1 MSKNENN
8 VMAMSS
14 TIQGHLYS
22 KEGAIL
28 HGAKVTC
35 NNQERSSLADGYYV
49 FKDLPPGPYR
59 VSVDLEGFQSD
70 TQTITLREN
79 EVAVLDFRLS
89 KAFGSAIIQG
99 KIYDQET
106 GEAIGQSGTV
116 ILIRPLSNRY
126 ATIDKKGNYMFD
138 SLPAGTYR
146 LTTSIPE
153 YVDTEASLTVEEG
166 ASIIH
171 DFTCKQNKEV
181 EPAWG

>member
-1 MSKNENN
+1 MFKNEIN
-8 VMAMSS
+8 VVTSTS

-22 KEGAIL
+22 KEGAVL

-35 NNQERSSLADGYYV
+35 NNQESSSLADGYYA
-49 FKDLPPGPYR
+49 FKDLPPGLYR
-59 VSVDLEGFQSD
+59 VSVNLEGFQSD

-89 KAFGSAIIQG
+89 KACGSATIRG

-106 GEAIGQSGTV
+106 GEAIGRGGTV

-126 ATIDKKGNYMFD
+126 ASIDKKGNYMFD

-146 LTTSIPE
+146 LVTSISE

-166 ASIIH
+166 ASIVH
-171 DFTCKQNKEV
+171 DFACKQNKEV